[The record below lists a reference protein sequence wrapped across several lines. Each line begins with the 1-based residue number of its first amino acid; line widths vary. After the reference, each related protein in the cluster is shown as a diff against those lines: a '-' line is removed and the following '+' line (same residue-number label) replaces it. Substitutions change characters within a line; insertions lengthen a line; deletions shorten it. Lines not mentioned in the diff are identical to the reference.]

1 MKKKQLFLAATAIL
15 LASCADNSYLGD
27 QAAIGEGAGGVI
39 TFESSTPNLTRA
51 AGAEAATMLNN
62 NFVVFGYKTISSG
75 DQTVFDNYEV
85 NFVEN
90 SAQKTASNTKDWEY
104 VGYTSKAT
112 VPATQSIKYWDL
124 SATSYD
130 FFAYSLGK
138 TTSLATAS
146 VITNSTYTL
155 TGTQAQLG
163 ACYISKKNH
172 ITSLAATSA
181 HLVTLDFMNFLS
193 KVQVKF
199 YEVIPG
205 YAVTGLKF
213 YSSAETTATSSTTP
227 CLFAGSETLPTAGTY
242 TVTFDD
248 SNYPKLTLSATSNV
262 DKLTF
267 DATLTNYAED
277 KENAEPNNNYLGRT
291 SSKATA
297 TNQIGVLPY
306 PAGTELTL
314 KVDYTLVSIDGSG
327 ETIEVK
333 GATAKVPANYVQ
345 WKPNFAYTYLFKIT
359 DDPNGTE
366 GLYPITFDAVVVDN
380 TEGSQQTI
388 TTVATPS
395 ITTYQKGVVTND
407 YTVANGDIYVTVEG
421 DAGALLPLQTTDG
434 TTTTTTTVKAALYTF
449 TGNHTEAEIVK
460 ALKVRTSDLAATT
473 INGRNGIT
481 LTPAKESDNTT
492 DLLKITNSVN
502 GKDFGTDNV
511 GQFTPA
517 AGNYAFVYIKKAPTI
532 PATSET
538 LKTVYEI
545 KSFTTGASV
554 KGFYR
559 YFTFGAQ
566 TGDAQSEVKYYTI
579 DGTPVTDLFYGQDAT
594 GLYELDGTTYKPAT
608 GKVASG
614 TTYYPVP
621 VAAVSPTSTSGLLE
635 ASGDN
640 YVPTTD
646 TDVNASKT
654 YYSAPTAVTTNSYE
668 ECKTAITNE
677 NLYTDE
683 NGTNKV
689 TTAPTTEA
697 NSATTYYL
705 RSGDTSSYTY
715 TRVYILPEQ
724 IDGKYKL
731 ANSTTPEA
739 CTDTEKAIAGQK
751 YYDKFDQN
759 DGEYAVKVIKVQ

>member
-62 NFVVFGYKTISSG
+62 NFVVFGYKTISST
-75 DQTVFDNYEV
+75 DQTVFDNYQV

-90 SAQKTASNTKDWEY
+90 SAQKTASNTKDWKY
-104 VGYTSKAT
+104 VGYISKAT

-138 TTSLATAS
+138 TTSPATAS

-205 YAVTGLKF
+205 YAVKGLKF
-213 YSSAETTATSSTTP
+213 YSSATATSTEVVATP

-248 SNYPKLTLSATSNV
+248 SNYPKLSLSATSNV
-262 DKLTF
+262 NKLTF
-267 DATLTNYAED
+267 DPTLTNYAED
-277 KENAEPNNNYLGRT
+277 KENAEPNDNYLGRT

-297 TNQIGVLPY
+297 TNQISVLPY

-314 KVDYTLVSIDGSG
+314 KVDYTLVSIDGSK

-359 DDPNGTE
+359 DDPNGTIGGE
-366 GLYPITFDAVVVDN
+366 TGLYPITFDAVVVDN
-380 TEGSQQTI
+380 TEAGTQQTI

-434 TTTTTTTVKAALYTF
+434 TTTTTTVKAALYTF

-460 ALKVRTSDLAATT
+460 ALKVQSAVPATAVT
-473 INGRNGIT
+473 GSIQGRNGIL
-481 LTPAKESDNTT
+481 LTPATMTIT
-492 DLLKITNSVN
+492 DKVEE
-502 GKDFGTDNV
+502 KDFGTDMV

-517 AGNYAFVYIKKAPTI
+517 AGNYAFVYTKTAATTTAPAYEVKTFTAGDAVTGYWCQFKFVDA
-532 PATSET
+532 PA
-538 LKTVYEI
+538 
-545 KSFTTGASV
+545 
-554 KGFYR
+554 
-559 YFTFGAQ
+559 
-566 TGDAQSEVKYYTI
+566 GDAQVGTTYYDKTTYVK
-579 DGTPVTDLFYGQDAT
+579 TDLFCGDDVT
-594 GLYELDGTTYKPAT
+594 GLYTKDDADTYKPAT
-608 GKVASG
+608 GKVVSG

-621 VAAVSPTSTSGLLE
+621 VAAASAPSDYANYLVKVEENYVQATGTETDSPTYYEKPTALTTVIDYTAFTTALYKKV
-635 ASGDN
+635 GD
-640 YVPTTD
+640 T
-646 TDVNASKT
+646 
-654 YYSAPTAVTTNSYE
+654 PTAVTE
-668 ECKTAITNE
+668 EKPVA
-677 NLYTDE
+677 
-683 NGTNKV
+683 GTEYYND
-689 TTAPTTEA
+689 
-697 NSATTYYL
+697 ATCT
-705 RSGDTSSYTY
+705 
-715 TRVYILPEQ
+715 TRVYIRPQQTTGYSVLSNLEAA
-724 IDGKYKL
+724 DGEYRQC
-731 ANSTTPEA
+731 AA
-739 CTDTEKAIAGQK
+739 GEKAIAGKK